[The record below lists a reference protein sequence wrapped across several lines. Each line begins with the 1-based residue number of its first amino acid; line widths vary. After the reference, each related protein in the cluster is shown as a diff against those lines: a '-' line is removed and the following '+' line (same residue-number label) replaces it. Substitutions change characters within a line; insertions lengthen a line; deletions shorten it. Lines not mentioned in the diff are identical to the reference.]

1 MSVQHVLFWL
11 LLFDI
16 FQSARFKMSKKRE
29 LLLYLAIQLIRN
41 TPGTFLMLS
50 KTLTARF
57 LSLAKNFSAD
67 KLKHCSLCLKHNIVA
82 VKTVASNSV
91 TCV

>member
-1 MSVQHVLFWL
+1 MSMSVQHVLFWL

-16 FQSARFKMSKKRE
+16 FQSTRFKMSKKRE

-41 TPGTFLMLS
+41 TPATFLMLS

-57 LSLAKNFSAD
+57 LSLAKNSSSD
-67 KLKHCSLCLKHNIVA
+67 KTLLFF
-82 VKTVASNSV
+82 KT
-91 TCV
+91 

>member
-1 MSVQHVLFWL
+1 MSMSVQHVLFWL

-16 FQSARFKMSKKRE
+16 FQSTRFKMSKKRE

-41 TPGTFLMLS
+41 TPATFLMLS

-57 LSLAKNFSAD
+57 LSLAKNSSSD
-67 KLKHCSLCLKHNIVA
+67 KTLLFVF
-82 VKTVASNSV
+82 KT
-91 TCV
+91 

>member
-67 KLKHCSLCLKHNIVA
+67 KTLLFVF
-82 VKTVASNSV
+82 KT
-91 TCV
+91 

>member
-1 MSVQHVLFWL
+1 MSMSVQHVLFWL

-16 FQSARFKMSKKRE
+16 FQPTRFKMSKKRE

-41 TPGTFLMLS
+41 TPATFLMLS

-57 LSLAKNFSAD
+57 LSLAKNSSSD
-67 KLKHCSLCLKHNIVA
+67 KTLLFVF
-82 VKTVASNSV
+82 KT
-91 TCV
+91 

>member
-1 MSVQHVLFWL
+1 MFYFGCFCSIFFNQHVL
-11 LLFDI
+11 
-16 FQSARFKMSKKRE
+16 KCPKKRE

-67 KLKHCSLCLKHNIVA
+67 KTLLFVF
-82 VKTVASNSV
+82 KT
-91 TCV
+91 